1 LIEEKLVRLTSEQ
14 RREVEDFIDFLMSR
28 DGIPQHKDYL
38 SGSSSGGSY
47 SEIGDMPDSGKDTLF
62 GGSHEIQGNSGDD
75 ILADYPEYG
84 DIGNRQGNNMP
95 NPPRPVNQEI
105 KRVQGRPES
114 KDPSR
119 LLDWLD

>member
-1 LIEEKLVRLTSEQ
+1 MIEEKLSRLTSEQ

-28 DGIPQHKDYL
+28 DGIPKHGDL
-38 SGSSSGGSY
+38 GGGNRSF
-47 SEIGDMPDSGKDTLF
+47 SEIGDFPDSAKDTLF
-62 GGSHEIQGNSGDD
+62 CGSHEIPGNSGDD

-84 DIGNRQGNNMP
+84 ETGNRQGGNAP
-95 NPPRPVNQEI
+95 DPRRPGNKDI
-105 KRVQGRPES
+105 NRVQGRPDS